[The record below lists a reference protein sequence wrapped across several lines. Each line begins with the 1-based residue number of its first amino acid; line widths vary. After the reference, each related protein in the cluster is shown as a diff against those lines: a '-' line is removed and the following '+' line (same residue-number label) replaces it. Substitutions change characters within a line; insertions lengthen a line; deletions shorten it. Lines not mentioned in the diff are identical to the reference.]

1 MDVIG
6 FGLTD
11 GFLTGDEVD
20 MILADS
26 LAKLPLDGQRV
37 LVLIPDATRT
47 MPLHL
52 FFSLLTARLL
62 GRVRALDFMVA
73 LGTHPPLD
81 EEALLRLVGLTPE
94 QKAASYPNVN
104 LFNHAWKDPQAL
116 VTLGTIPAAEIAR
129 LIPAEIAGVGAQRL
143 VMDVPVRLNR
153 RILDYDHLL
162 ICGPVFPHEVV
173 GFSGGNK
180 YFFPGIAGSDI
191 IDFTHWLGA
200 LITSR
205 RSIGVKD
212 TPMRRVIDRA
222 AAMIPRP
229 RHALC
234 SVVTPE
240 GIAGLFCGVPE
251 EAWSAAADLSAQR
264 HIHWCDRPYRRALAV
279 LPGMYDELWVGAKG
293 MYKLE
298 PVIADGGELIIY
310 APHLKRVSAVHGA
323 DLHEIGYHVRDY
335 FVKQWPRFEHYPGGV
350 LAHSTHLRGSGTYE
364 NGIER
369 PRIQVTLA
377 TGIPAEECAALNL
390 GYCDPATIDP
400 PAWAGREDEGIL
412 LVPHAGEVLYKL
424 KEKE

>member
-1 MDVIG
+1 MELIG

-11 GFLTGDEVD
+11 RFLTGDEVD
-20 MILADS
+20 TILADC
-26 LAKLPLDGQRV
+26 LAQLPLDGKRV
-37 LVLIPDATRT
+37 LVIIPDATRT

-52 FFSLLTARLL
+52 FFSLLTARLK
-62 GRVRALDFMVA
+62 GRVQALDFLVA

-81 EEALLRLVGLTPE
+81 EAALLRLVGLTAE

-104 LFNHAWKDPQAL
+104 IFNHAWKDPQAL
-116 VTLGTIPAAEIAR
+116 FTLGVIPADEIAV
-129 LIPAEIAGVGAQRL
+129 LTQDRL
-143 VMDVPVRLNR
+143 VKDVPVRLNR

-180 YFFPGIAGSDI
+180 YFFPGIAGADI

-200 LITSR
+200 LITSVKT
-205 RSIGVKD
+205 IGVKD
-212 TPMRRVIDRA
+212 TPMRRIINRA
-222 AAMIPRP
+222 ATLIPTP

-234 SVVTPE
+234 SVVTSE
-240 GIAGLFCGVPE
+240 GIAGLFCGEPE
-251 EAWSAAADLSAQR
+251 QAWSAAADISAQR
-264 HIHWCDRPYRRALAV
+264 HVRWCEHSYHQALAV
-279 LPGMYDELWVGAKG
+279 LPEMYDELWVGAKG

-310 APHLKRVSAVHGA
+310 APHLRQVSAAHGEVIHA
-323 DLHEIGYHVRDY
+323 IGYHVRDY
-335 FVKQWPRFEHYPGGV
+335 FVKQWPRFEHYPWGV

-364 NGIER
+364 DGVER

-390 GYCDPATIDP
+390 GYRNPATIDP
-400 PAWAGREDEGIL
+400 AQWANREDEGIL